1 MLKQKLRFTLPFSR
15 LLSLSTIGATS
26 NLDAASTSFHDR
38 ATTRLPETA
47 FVSFLGQTFQFAA
60 IHSEDLATKI
70 RAVGGWKDM
79 GWVGCQSAR
88 KRTNA
93 DSVQILSTD

>member
-1 MLKQKLRFTLPFSR
+1 MASRIEFDDETGAITGTSRDSSTMRVVFTIVQP
-15 LLSLSTIGATS
+15 
-26 NLDAASTSFHDR
+26 
-38 ATTRLPETA
+38 PETA